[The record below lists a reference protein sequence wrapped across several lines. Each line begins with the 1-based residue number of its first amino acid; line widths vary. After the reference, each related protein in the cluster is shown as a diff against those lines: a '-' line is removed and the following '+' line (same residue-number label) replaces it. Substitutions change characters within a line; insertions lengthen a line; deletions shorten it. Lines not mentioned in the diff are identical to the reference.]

1 MKKDTHP
8 QYNNQIKVV
17 CSSCS
22 TEHVIGSTSEDI
34 STEICSSC
42 HPFYTGVERIV
53 DTENLVAKF
62 KERQSKAK
70 PSFSSKKTKMETKKK
85 KKKSSDTQAN
95 KESLTLKDMLSSLD
109 KK

>member
-1 MKKDTHP
+1 MKNDIHP
-8 QYNNQIKVV
+8 QYYKQVKTV

-22 TEHVIGSTSEDI
+22 TEHVVGSTVESI
-34 STEICSSC
+34 STEICSNC

-62 KERQSKAK
+62 KERQNKAK
-70 PSFSSKKTKMETKKK
+70 PSFSSKKSKMEAKKK
-85 KKKSSDTQAN
+85 KKKTTS
-95 KESLTLKDMLSSLD
+95 KEKEPLTLKDMLSSIE